1 MLSMLRDFME
11 KLSAKA
17 VVDNIRQ
24 IKNEKKIRPQLKF
37 IILPS
42 TTNLYYNN
50 DNLKKDF
57 RTSFLFFE
65 KIMQEDKY
73 EYTTL
78 QKKTLV

>member
-24 IKNEKKIRPQLKF
+24 TRNEKIIRPQLKF

>member
-1 MLSMLRDFME
+1 MLSMLSDFME
-11 KLSAKA
+11 KLSASA

-24 IKNEKKIRPQLKF
+24 TRNEKIIRPQLKF